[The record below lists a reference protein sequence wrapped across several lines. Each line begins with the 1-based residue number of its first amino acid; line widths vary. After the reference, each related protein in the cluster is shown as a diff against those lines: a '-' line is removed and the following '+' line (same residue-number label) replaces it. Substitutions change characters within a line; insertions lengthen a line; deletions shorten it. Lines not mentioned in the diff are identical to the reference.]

1 LRRIL
6 IWLALATAL
15 QGSCGTP
22 MLREDGLVA
31 ATGVVAGEDR
41 FAEFS
46 RQYLDWYFE
55 AHPVRATQLGVHHH
69 DHEFPALDHRGIER
83 LIAESRE
90 WLERLES
97 IDPDRLD
104 LAASFDHRILDHAIR
119 AELLELEEIESWK
132 HNPLL
137 YNRAIA
143 DGVASLVER
152 DFAPLDTRVEDL
164 IERLEALPRIIAA
177 AKQNLD
183 DVPPLW
189 AELSAR
195 SSRATAEYLYVEVSI
210 SLREQGLEQL
220 DPALRR
226 RWTHTQ
232 RRAASRLRQ
241 FATWVSRDLTPLADG
256 DFRLGRRLFERKLY
270 FEEHVDLTAEQLLS
284 MNEAAIADYRE
295 WVVRE
300 AARVDPRLPADVVMA
315 GIVDDHPRPEEL
327 IPAARKSVEQARQFV
342 ERRQIVTLPTDS
354 LPVIRPT
361 PEFARSGFAS
371 MSAPGPF
378 ETRSTRAFYNI
389 TNVDP
394 AWSARHQSEHLT
406 YFNYP
411 ALLGI
416 SIHEVM
422 PGHYVHLMWRD
433 RLPTD
438 VRKVFL
444 PASVVEGWAH
454 YAEQMMVDEGLG
466 DGDPAVRLG
475 QLRRA
480 LQRHARWDAGL
491 GMHVFDASIE
501 EATERFREIAY
512 FAEFPALREAQR
524 GTYNPTYLVYAL
536 GRMEIFRLRE
546 DYRRYREARGEEF
559 SLREFHDRF
568 LRLGLPISLARE
580 AMMPGADQLS
590 QSGSGSTPRPSA
602 NRS

>member
-6 IWLALATAL
+6 ILVAVATVL
-15 QGSCGTP
+15 QGSCGVP
-22 MLREDGLVA
+22 VLYEDGIAV
-31 ATGVVAGEDR
+31 GGIVAGEDP
-41 FAEFS
+41 FAGFS
-46 RQYLDWYFE
+46 RRYLDWYFA
-55 AHPVRATQLGVHHH
+55 AHPVRATQLGIH
-69 DHEFPALDHRGIER
+69 DHDHALPTMDRRGIER
-83 LIAESRE
+83 MIAESRA
-90 WLERLES
+90 WLTELQS
-97 IDPDRLD
+97 IDPDRLEPS
-104 LAASFDHRILDHAIR
+104 ASFDYRILDHAIR
-119 AELLELEEIESWK
+119 AELLELEEIEGWR

-152 DFAPLDTRVEDL
+152 DFAPLDSRVEDL
-164 IERLEALPRIIAA
+164 IERLDALPRVIAA

-183 DVPPLW
+183 GVPRLW

-195 SSRATAEYLYVEVSI
+195 SSRATAEYLFVDVSI
-210 SLREQGLEQL
+210 SLREQGLERL
-220 DPALRR
+220 DPALRK
-226 RWTHTQ
+226 RWTHAQ
-232 RRAASRLRQ
+232 RRGAARLQQ
-241 FATWVSRDLTPLADG
+241 FAMWTSRDLTPRADG
-256 DFRLGRRLFERKLY
+256 DFRLGRRLFERKLLY
-270 FEEHVDLTAEQLLS
+270 EEHLDLTADQLLD
-284 MNEAAIADYRE
+284 MNETAIADYRD

-300 AARVDPRLPADVVMA
+300 AARLDSRVSADSVMVRIA
-315 GIVDDHPRPEEL
+315 EHHPDPEEL
-327 IPAARKSVEQARQFV
+327 IATARTFVEQARRFV
-342 ERRQIVTLPTDS
+342 ETRQIVTLPNES

-371 MSAPGPF
+371 MSTPGPF
-378 ETRSTRAFYNI
+378 ETRTTRAFYNI
-389 TNVDP
+389 TNIDP
-394 AWSARHQSEHLT
+394 AWSAQHQSEHMT

-433 RLPTD
+433 RLPSD

-444 PASVVEGWAH
+444 PSSVVEGWAH
-454 YAEQMMVDEGLG
+454 YVEQMMIDEGLG

-491 GMHVFDASIE
+491 GMHVFDHTVE
-501 EATERFREIAY
+501 QATDRFQKIAY

-536 GRMEIFRLRE
+536 GRMEILELRE
-546 DYRRYREARGEEF
+546 DYRHYLEARGESF

-568 LRLGLPISLARE
+568 LMLGLPISLARE
-580 AMMPGADQLS
+580 AMMPDAD
-590 QSGSGSTPRPSA
+590 
-602 NRS
+602 RS

>member
-1 LRRIL
+1 MRRIL
-6 IWLALATAL
+6 ILLAVATVL
-15 QGSCGTP
+15 QGSCGLP
-22 MLREDGLVA
+22 VLYEDGIA
-31 ATGVVAGEDR
+31 GGGIVAGEDP

-46 RQYLDWYFE
+46 RRYLGWYF
-55 AHPVRATQLGVHHH
+55 ATHPVRATQLGVHDH
-69 DHEFPALDHRGIER
+69 DHALPTMDRRGIQR
-83 LIAESRE
+83 MIAESRA
-90 WLERLES
+90 WLTELQTL
-97 IDPDRLD
+97 DPDRLESS
-104 LAASFDHRILDHAIR
+104 ASFDYRILDHAIR
-119 AELLELEEIESWK
+119 AELLELEEIEGWR

-152 DFAPLDTRVEDL
+152 DFAPLDSRVEDL
-164 IERLEALPRIIAA
+164 IERLDALPGVIAA

-183 DVPPLW
+183 DVPKLW

-195 SSRATAEYLYVEVSI
+195 SSRATAEYLFVDVSI
-210 SLREQGLEQL
+210 SLREQGLERL
-220 DPALRR
+220 DPALRK
-226 RWTHTQ
+226 RWTHAQ
-232 RRAASRLRQ
+232 RRGAARLQQ
-241 FATWVSRDLTPLADG
+241 FAMWTSRELTPRADG
-256 DFRLGRRLFERKLY
+256 DFRLGRRLFERKLLY
-270 FEEHVDLTAEQLLS
+270 EEHLDLTADQLLD
-284 MNEAAIADYRE
+284 MNETAIADYRD

-300 AARVDPRLPADVVMA
+300 AARLDSRVSAESVM
-315 GIVDDHPRPEEL
+315 GRIVEHHPEPDEL
-327 IPAARKSVEQARQFV
+327 IATAHSFVEQARRFV
-342 ERRQIVTLPTDS
+342 ETRQIVTLPNES

-378 ETRSTRAFYNI
+378 EARTTRAFYNI
-389 TNVDP
+389 TNIDP
-394 AWSARHQSEHLT
+394 AWSAQHQSEHMT

-433 RLPTD
+433 RLPSD

-444 PASVVEGWAH
+444 PSSVVEGWAH
-454 YAEQMMVDEGLG
+454 YVEQMMIDEGLG

-491 GMHVFDASIE
+491 GMHVFDHTVE
-501 EATERFREIAY
+501 QATDRFQEIAY
-512 FAEFPALREAQR
+512 FAEFPALRETQR

-536 GRMEIFRLRE
+536 GRMEILELRE
-546 DYRRYREARGEEF
+546 DYRDYLEARGESF

-568 LRLGLPISLARE
+568 LMLGLPISLARE
-580 AMMPGADQLS
+580 AMMPDAD
-590 QSGSGSTPRPSA
+590 
-602 NRS
+602 RS